1 MGCLESVVTRLWQ
14 ARVYLLA
21 AVLLC
26 AISWPAAA
34 TESNIWC
41 WSSNGATVY
50 GGPYSGSVAQAAE
63 TCGSGRAQTK
73 GWKSFPW
80 VYVGVTLLDV
90 VQVGSTYRQNAKVT
104 SHWYDVNGGVAD
116 AVEHFYVSYSL
127 TCADG
132 QTIVNGACYTPPA
145 CSWAE
150 NLVMYSNG
158 TFSIERGK
166 NACFNGCEFALRPDA
181 GFALE
186 SSRLSADSPWFDVR
200 TVPDFA
206 GTGEVCDPLTTGASS
221 GTTEPTPY
229 PPGEDGEPPPDACPK
244 DQVPGTV
251 NGVTICVDPGIRE
264 VKSTTSSTNDD
275 GTNTTEKT
283 EDKQTTCSG
292 ETCTTTTTTVTN
304 VTNNSTSTVTSS
316 TNTGS
321 ETTTKG
327 EYCKA
332 NPYDKLCTAD
342 GQGAASGDCSELDSD
357 CTQKL
362 GDLGAEPFANTN
374 RAMSIT
380 AQAGWGEG
388 AGSCPAPRVVNVA
401 GISLEMPFD
410 LLCDFAAGIRPII
423 IALAWLSAAL
433 AFLGLSKRD

>member
-1 MGCLESVVTRLWQ
+1 LGGFAAMVKFFRSSF
-14 ARVYLLA
+14 ASLL
-21 AVLLC
+21 LLFL
-26 AISWPAAA
+26 ALFSAPSFASF
-34 TESNIWC
+34 TV
-41 WSSNGATVY
+41 SSSTLYVGYEGNFST
-50 GGPYSGSVAQAAE
+50 PQAA
-63 TCGSGRAQTK
+63 CDSRI
-73 GWKSFPW
+73 PHM
-80 VYVGVTLLDV
+80 VTLYGAGEWKGDITFDSHCSLKKWLGSYWGEYYAAWLNTTTGV
-90 VQVGSTYRQNAKVT
+90 VAPSNSTCVGSTCT
-104 SHWYDVNGGVAD
+104 CDVGY
-116 AVEHFYVSYSL
+116 VENSTQSGCEL
-127 TCADG
+127 
-132 QTIVNGACYTPPA
+132 PPA
-145 CSWAE
+145 PCAWAE
-150 NLVMYSNG
+150 NLVLYANG
-158 TFSIERGK
+158 SFSIERGK

-186 SSRLSADSPWFDVR
+186 SSRLSSDSPWFDVR

-206 GTGEVCDPLTTGASS
+206 GTGQVCDPLTTGASS

-229 PPGEDGEPPPDACPK
+229 PPGEDGVRPPDACPK

-264 VKSTTSSTNDD
+264 VKSATTSTVDD

-283 EDKQTTCSG
+283 EDKQTTCVG

-316 TNTGS
+316 TITGS

-327 EYCKA
+327 EYCKS

-388 AGSCPAPRVVNVA
+388 GGSCPAPRVVNVA
-401 GISLEMPFD
+401 GITLEMPFD
-410 LLCDFAAGIRPII
+410 LLCEFADGIRPII